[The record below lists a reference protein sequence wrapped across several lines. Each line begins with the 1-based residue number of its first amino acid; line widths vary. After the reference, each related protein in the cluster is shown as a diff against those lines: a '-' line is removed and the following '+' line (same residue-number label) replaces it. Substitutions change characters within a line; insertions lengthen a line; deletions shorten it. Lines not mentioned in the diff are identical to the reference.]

1 MNVDRN
7 EKIWTL
13 SNTGTKM
20 HAFVQV
26 WKDKDGNEHADHLRA
41 MCRGTIARSADTRF
55 MSRDET
61 YAGVCPRCEKLAEAM
76 WDRAEASMQPA
87 TEASMQPVTEAS
99 MQPATE
105 AQDRGYVAPAG
116 KFTDTQRDSMQDA
129 FDAAVAVSQG
139 VAVIEDD
146 HADALKTNSK
156 RANDP
161 APEFPAGT
169 RVALSNGWHGTVLE
183 EDRGVLSNIL
193 TNKRPQ
199 PYVRVAVDQQ
209 PGVGYH
215 PATLLKVTS
224 SLTNLDALHAEALEM
239 DAAETPEPQRFHY
252 RAVLAT
258 SGGTPLDGIEGYINA
273 IDRDAAEDALKE
285 RYQTDLIRL
294 TSLRINT
301 A

>member
-7 EKIWTL
+7 EKIWAL

-26 WKDKDGNEHADHLRA
+26 WKDKDGNESANHLRA
-41 MCRGTIARSADTRF
+41 LCRGTIARSADATF
-55 MSRDET
+55 TSAN
-61 YAGVCPRCEKLAEAM
+61 YAIGVCPRCEKLAEAM

-87 TEASMQPVTEAS
+87 TEA
-99 MQPATE
+99 
-105 AQDRGYVAPAG
+105 QDLGYVAPAG

-129 FDAAVAVSQG
+129 FDAAVAASQADAVIEG
-139 VAVIEDD
+139 TPVIEDD
-146 HADALKTNSK
+146 
-156 RANDP
+156 
-161 APEFPAGT
+161 
-169 RVALSNGWHGTVLE
+169 
-183 EDRGVLSNIL
+183 
-193 TNKRPQ
+193 
-199 PYVRVAVDQQ
+199 
-209 PGVGYH
+209 
-215 PATLLKVTS
+215 
-224 SLTNLDALHAEALEM
+224 HAEALEM

-285 RYQTDLIRL
+285 RYQTDLIHL
-294 TSLRINT
+294 TSLRINL